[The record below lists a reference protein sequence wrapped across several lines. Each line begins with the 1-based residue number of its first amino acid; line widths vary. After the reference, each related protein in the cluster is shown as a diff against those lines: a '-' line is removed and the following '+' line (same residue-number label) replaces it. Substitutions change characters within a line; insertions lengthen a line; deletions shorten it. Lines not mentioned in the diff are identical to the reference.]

1 MATNFTNVLRVN
13 RIEEQTSFR
22 RAVAT
27 VLVEIQRAHGL
38 TLEEIA
44 EAIDVSLGTVNNAA
58 NCKVDLSSTY
68 LQRLGKVFGPEVL
81 NPVAA
86 LSGGQIVPI
95 EACEADP
102 LPSLAAIRASDR
114 GCAIA
119 GQRGRNRTVAPR
131 TAGDGAPE
139 LREAVSA
146 LNALLQRA
154 ERIAA

>member
-1 MATNFTNVLRVN
+1 MATNFSNVLRVN

-44 EAIDVSLGTVNNAA
+44 EAIDVSLGTVSNAA

-95 EACEADP
+95 EAREADP
-102 LPSLAAIRASDR
+102 LPSLAASVHR
-114 GCAIA
+114 IA
-119 GQRGRNRTVAPR
+119 VARSPDSEAG
-131 TAGDGAPE
+131 TALSHRELLAMVPE